1 MNHYNLMNPAYNLMD
16 PSELAELGSASDD
29 RLAQYLGASLTDHI
43 AELEL
48 LHDGNKELT
57 TCVNNLENHVVPD
70 LETQVER
77 LRATIAALE
86 DAIKAKKKA

>member
-1 MNHYNLMNPAYNLMD
+1 MAHYNLMNPD
-16 PSELAELGSASDD
+16 ELAEIGYYSNDP
-29 RLAQYLGASLTDHI
+29 LAQALGISLGHYI
-43 AELEL
+43 EESEF
-48 LHDGNKELT
+48 LHTRHKEL
-57 TCVNNLENHVVPD
+57 CDRVNDLEDKVVPD

>member
-1 MNHYNLMNPAYNLMD
+1 MTPYNLMD
-16 PSELAELGSASDD
+16 SDELAEIGYYSKDPLAEALGLSLQHYIEESEYLHRREKELSDRVND
-29 RLAQYLGASLTDHI
+29 LTD
-43 AELEL
+43 
-48 LHDGNKELT
+48 K
-57 TCVNNLENHVVPD
+57 VVPD